1 MFFRTASD
9 HVLKNLCS
17 KNLCVRTLPWP
28 GDRSVD
34 WLAYGTGQKLFER
47 LSGEKPR
54 RASEHDY
61 DAVFSSGAEAKSQF
75 DEVSKREPDRRGFK
89 DSSVKYLKGKYI
101 SS

>member
-1 MFFRTASD
+1 MCKDTAMAWRSFGG
-9 HVLKNLCS
+9 LA
-17 KNLCVRTLPWP
+17 
-28 GDRSVD
+28 GD
-34 WLAYGTGQKLFER
+34 YGTGQKLFER